1 MEKLI
6 KTPYMGLFIVALLAL
21 GITFL
26 AQLPFFESIKLSAI
40 ALGVVV
46 GMLLANSVR
55 PLFPKEWDGGLAL
68 ASKHFLRTGIVLY
81 GFKLTLN
88 ALFVMGAKAVAID
101 CIIVCSTLLLGN
113 ALGRWLKLDKDE
125 RLLISSG
132 SAICGAAAVLAT
144 EPVLQAPKHKTVVA
158 IATVVLFGTLSMFLY
173 PLLYRMGLFHSF
185 SAEAIGVYTGSTIHE
200 VAHVLGAG
208 TAMTPEIT
216 ATATITK
223 MIRVMMLAPVLLC
236 LSVIVRSGGSTAKG
250 NGLKNITIPWFAFY
264 FMGVILLNS
273 ALMSLST
280 SGGWNDIYTEF
291 TKIINIIGTFALTM
305 AMTSIGLD
313 ATFAKFKQSG
323 LRPFL
328 LAFFLY
334 IWLVLGGILLIRL
347 FY

>member
-1 MEKLI
+1 
-6 KTPYMGLFIVALLAL
+6 MGLFVVALLAL
-21 GITFL
+21 CITFL

-46 GMLLANSVR
+46 GMLLANSLR
-55 PLFPKEWDGGLAL
+55 PLFPTEWNGGLAL

-88 ALFVMGAKAVAID
+88 SLFVMGAKAVMID
-101 CIIVCSTLLLGN
+101 CIIVCGTLLLGN
-113 ALGRWLKLDKDE
+113 AIGRWLKLDKDE

-173 PLLYRMGLFHSF
+173 PLLYRIGLFHHF

-223 MIRVMMLAPVLLC
+223 MIRVMMLAPVLLF
-236 LSVIVRSGGSTAKG
+236 LSVVMRSTTSTNKR
-250 NGLKNITIPWFAFY
+250 NGLKSITVPWFAFY

-273 ALMSLST
+273 ILTNVSL
-280 SGGWNDIYTEF
+280 SGGWNIFYTEI
-291 TKIINIIGTFALTM
+291 TKVINTIGTFALTM

-334 IWLVLGGILLIRL
+334 IWLVVGGNILIQL

>member
-1 MEKLI
+1 
-6 KTPYMGLFIVALLAL
+6 MGLFIVGLLAL

-46 GMLLANSVR
+46 GMLLANTIR
-55 PLFPKEWDGGLAL
+55 PLFPKQWDGGLAL
-68 ASKHFLRTGIVLY
+68 ASKHFLRTGIILY

-101 CIIVCSTLLLGN
+101 CIIVCGTLLLGN
-113 ALGRWLKLDKDE
+113 ALGRWLKLDKDD

-223 MIRVMMLAPVLLC
+223 MIREMV
-236 LSVIVRSGGSTAKG
+236 
-250 NGLKNITIPWFAFY
+250 
-264 FMGVILLNS
+264 
-273 ALMSLST
+273 
-280 SGGWNDIYTEF
+280 
-291 TKIINIIGTFALTM
+291 
-305 AMTSIGLD
+305 
-313 ATFAKFKQSG
+313 
-323 LRPFL
+323 
-328 LAFFLY
+328 
-334 IWLVLGGILLIRL
+334 
-347 FY
+347 